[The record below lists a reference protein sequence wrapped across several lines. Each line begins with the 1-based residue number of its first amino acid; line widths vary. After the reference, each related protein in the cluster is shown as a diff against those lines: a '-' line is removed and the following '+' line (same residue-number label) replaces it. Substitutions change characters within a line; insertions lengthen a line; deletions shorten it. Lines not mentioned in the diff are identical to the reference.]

1 MANGDF
7 QGYCADEKPVAG
19 AFESDVDEDGDE
31 KGEAPL
37 EGVVEDVDEDCG
49 AKGLVPDAAP
59 GFVEVDPDADGLL
72 VSPGL

>member
-1 MANGDF
+1 MINIGFKD
-7 QGYCADEKPVAG
+7 YCPDEKPAAG

-37 EGVVEDVDEDCG
+37 EGVVEDVDEDWG
-49 AKGLVPDAAP
+49 AKGLVVDAPDFA
-59 GFVEVDPDADGLL
+59 GVDPGADGFL